1 MKQEVID
8 LSQSDSEDEIEK
20 KTKVEEV
27 KAETQAKSQDQEAE
41 TEAKARVSISDQETV
56 KKYRLMLEQSPDYLD
71 TINEDLLPR
80 LANTVSMIK
89 GKALEWQD
97 QVTVVYLGDPDS
109 DLLLAQVQLQ
119 LLKSKF
125 FFTDKGETKWVE
137 VMVVADP
144 VHCQLQVL
152 SRMMGAP
159 EHDLAV
165 ESRVALP
172 RNPTAEAWNNVC
184 VLVEEAFVEIFS
196 DIYCEEEEEEELKT
210 PVKKAK
216 PATLVKDT
224 DDDDD
229 SDDDDDDDDDEPMP
243 PVQANGQDKKEE
255 TQVKKEKPKGKVP
268 AELESSIRAILEKGL
283 FRRNDYGYFLMSL
296 RSVFN
301 DDKAWEDMLVD
312 NRDPKFDL
320 NNALCERRRLWAR
333 VTSGKS
339 PATDQE
345 LLEMV
350 RQYNVAAVQLQAQRL
365 DCIEELKTMKP
376 KIRELSK
383 ADNYFNWGRFWS
395 NLANSIVNL
404 DNLHVC
410 ISLGI
415 YPLDYTWG
423 DVREVLE
430 DRMLADGQVL
440 PPLDSTLV
448 YDAKQELELLKQ
460 AWEPI
465 EARIKASDFARNIL

>member
-109 DLLLAQVQLQ
+109 DFLLPQVQLQ
-119 LLKSKF
+119 LLKSEF
-125 FFTDKGETKWVE
+125 FYEDKGETKWIE
-137 VMVVADP
+137 VVVVADP

-159 EHDLAV
+159 EHDLAL

-172 RNPTAEAWNNVC
+172 RTPTAEALHNVC

-224 DDDDD
+224 DDEDSSSDDEDDD
-229 SDDDDDDDDDEPMP
+229 NDDEDEPMP
-243 PVQANGQDKKEE
+243 PVQAKTTKNQARAEKEQG
-255 TQVKKEKPKGKVP
+255 TVPHDLYSAIKG
-268 AELESSIRAILEKGL
+268 ILEKGL
-283 FRRNDYGYFLMSL
+283 FRRNDYGYFLTSV
-296 RSVFN
+296 RSAFH
-301 DDKAWEDMLVD
+301 DSSAWEDMLDD
-312 NRDPKFDL
+312 NSDPKFDG
-320 NNALCERRRLWAR
+320 NSALCERRRLWAR
-333 VTSGKS
+333 VTNDKS
-339 PATDQE
+339 PATDKE

-350 RQYNVAAVQLQAQRL
+350 RQYNVACMQLQAQRL
-365 DCIEELKTMKP
+365 DCIEELKALRP
-376 KIRELSK
+376 KIQELCKSS
-383 ADNYFNWGRFWS
+383 AYFFNWTRYWS
-395 NLANSIVNL
+395 YLANSVLNL
-404 DNLHVC
+404 DNLCNC
-410 ISLGI
+410 IALGI
-415 YPLDYTWG
+415 YPTDYTWQ
-423 DVREVLE
+423 DVRGVLE
-430 DRMLADGQVL
+430 DRMLAEDQKL
-440 PPLDSTLV
+440 PPLDSTIV
-448 YDAKQELELLKQ
+448 YESKAELESMKE
-460 AWEPI
+460 AWKPV
-465 EARIKASDFARNIL
+465 EARIKKSAFATSIL